1 MSLEKARKLHG
12 RMEFQGLPISIENRA
27 GSRRYWYDHEAD
39 EHGSTKM
46 KYPYG
51 YVKGTLGLDGD
62 AVDVFVGPEED
73 SDLVVVITQLKRPD
87 FSEVDEQKVMLGFSS
102 ASEAKKAYLKHYND
116 PRFFGSMKTMS
127 VAEFKDKLKT
137 QRGKLIKHLY
147 LDTTS
152 ASIQPSIEFS
162 GGNIVSNA
170 TVDILKGITSRMLS
184 TIKNS
189 KRVEAAP
196 VVDSGEDVVEVSLTG
211 PMVAQALHVHRPF
224 EQPVA
229 PKVSIATP
237 FQAAAPT
244 TPDFMTS
251 CAGCGYVHKSLGD
264 CPRCASL
271 SNLNRE
277 AAPIWKR

>member
-1 MSLEKARKLHG
+1 MQKARKLHG
-12 RMEFQGLPISIENRA
+12 RIDFQGLPISVENRE
-27 GSRRYWYDHEAD
+27 GSRRYWYDPEAD

-62 AVDVFVGPEED
+62 AVDVFVGPDAE

-87 FSEVDEQKVMLGFSS
+87 FSKIDEQKVMLGFSS
-102 ASEAKKAYLKHYND
+102 AKQAKQAYLKHYND
-116 PRFFGSMKTMS
+116 PRFFGSMKTLTIS
-127 VAEFKDKLKT
+127 EFKDRLKT
-137 QRGKLIKHLY
+137 HRGKLIKHLY

-152 ASIQPSIEFS
+152 ASIQASVEYS
-162 GGNIVSNA
+162 GGNIVSKDA
-170 TVDILKGITSRMLS
+170 VAILKGLTSRMLS
-184 TIKNS
+184 TMHNS
-189 KRVEAAP
+189 KRVEATP
-196 VVDSGEDVVEVSLTG
+196 VVDSGEDIVEVAMTG
-211 PMVAQALHVHRPF
+211 PMVAQAMHVHRPF

-251 CAGCGYVHKSLGD
+251 CGSCGYVHKSLGD
-264 CPRCASL
+264 CPRCSTL
-271 SNLNRE
+271 GDLNRE
-277 AAPIWKR
+277 AAPIWRR